1 MLSMIKRAEYLKKL
15 IQFRDTDLI
24 KVITGVRRSGKSVL
38 LMQYRDYLKS
48 QDVADNQIIY
58 LNFEE
63 LELLSVRTADA
74 LVKVL
79 QPKLDKQRH
88 QYIMLDEIQM
98 VDGWQTV
105 VNGIRVSYDCDI
117 IVTGSNAKMLSGEL
131 ATLLSGRY
139 VEIPIYPFSFK
150 EFLAV
155 KEITSDSREVD
166 QAFLVYEK
174 YGGFPL
180 VTLSPVALKD
190 DILSSLYDTITL
202 KDVAERAQVRDITS
216 LRALVA
222 FLADNIGQLVQP
234 AKVAGVLKNEGI
246 SISNHTVENYLQLLE
261 DAFLFYRARQ
271 YDLRGKKYLRT
282 AGKYFIVDP
291 GLRRTAISR
300 WPGNYAGQLEN
311 VVYIELQRRG
321 YTVDVGKMNTKEI
334 DFVARKV
341 DRVLYVQVSYEIPAN
356 SRETDD
362 LLQLR
367 DNYEKL
373 LITQRHYPD
382 IHDVD
387 GIPVVNIVD
396 WLLRDAP
403 SEM

>member
-1 MLSMIKRAEYLKKL
+1 
-15 IQFRDTDLI
+15 
-24 KVITGVRRSGKSVL
+24 
-38 LMQYRDYLKS
+38 
-48 QDVADNQIIY
+48 
-58 LNFEE
+58 
-63 LELLSVRTADA
+63 
-74 LVKVL
+74 
-79 QPKLDKQRH
+79 
-88 QYIMLDEIQM
+88 
-98 VDGWQTV
+98 
-105 VNGIRVSYDCDI
+105 
-117 IVTGSNAKMLSGEL
+117 
-131 ATLLSGRY
+131 
-139 VEIPIYPFSFK
+139 
-150 EFLAV
+150 
-155 KEITSDSREVD
+155 VD
-166 QAFLVYEK
+166 QAFLAYEK

-356 SRETDD
+356 SHETDN

-387 GIPVVNIVD
+387 GISVVNIVD

>member
-1 MLSMIKRAEYLKKL
+1 MIQRAEYLKKL

-48 QDVADNQIIY
+48 QGVADNQIIY

-139 VEIPIYPFSFK
+139 VEIPVYPFSFK
-150 EFLAV
+150 EFLAA

-166 QAFLVYEK
+166 QAFLAYEK

-291 GLRRTAISR
+291 GLRRTAIGR
-300 WPGNYAGQLEN
+300 RPGNYAGQLEN
-311 VVYIELQRRG
+311 VVYVELQRRG

-341 DRVLYVQVSYEIPAN
+341 DPVLYVQVSYEIPAN

-403 SEM
+403 SQM

>member
-1 MLSMIKRAEYLKKL
+1 MIQRAEYLKKL

-24 KVITGVRRSGKSVL
+24 KVITGVRRSGNSVL

-48 QDVADNQIIY
+48 QGVADNQIIY

-139 VEIPIYPFSFK
+139 VEIPVYPFSFK
-150 EFLAV
+150 EFLAA

-166 QAFLVYEK
+166 QAFLAYEK

-291 GLRRTAISR
+291 GLRRTAIGR
-300 WPGNYAGQLEN
+300 RPGNYAGQLEN
-311 VVYIELQRRG
+311 VVYVELQRRG

-403 SEM
+403 SQM

>member
-1 MLSMIKRAEYLKKL
+1 MIKRAEYLKKL

-48 QDVADNQIIY
+48 QGVADNQIIY

-150 EFLAV
+150 EFLAA

-166 QAFLVYEK
+166 QAFLAYEK

-356 SRETDD
+356 SHETDN

-387 GIPVVNIVD
+387 GISVVNIVD

>member
-1 MLSMIKRAEYLKKL
+1 MIQRAEYLKKL
-15 IQFRDTDLI
+15 IQFRDIDLI

-48 QDVADNQIIY
+48 QGVADNQIIY

-139 VEIPIYPFSFK
+139 VEIPVYPFSFK
-150 EFLAV
+150 EFLAA

-166 QAFLVYEK
+166 QAFLAYEK

-291 GLRRTAISR
+291 GLRRTAIGR
-300 WPGNYAGQLEN
+300 RPGNYAGQLEN
-311 VVYIELQRRG
+311 VVYVELQRRG

-403 SEM
+403 SQM

>member
-1 MLSMIKRAEYLKKL
+1 MIKRAEYLKKL

-48 QDVADNQIIY
+48 QGVADNQIIY

-63 LELLSVRTADA
+63 LELMRVRTADA

-139 VEIPIYPFSFK
+139 VEISIYPFSFK
-150 EFLAV
+150 EFLAA

-166 QAFLVYEK
+166 QAFLAYEK

-291 GLRRTAISR
+291 GLRRTAIGR
-300 WPGNYAGQLEN
+300 RPGNYAGQLEN
-311 VVYIELQRRG
+311 VVYVELQRRG

-341 DRVLYVQVSYEIPAN
+341 NRVLYVQVAYEIPAN
-356 SRETDD
+356 SHETDN

-382 IHDVD
+382 IQDID

>member
-1 MLSMIKRAEYLKKL
+1 MIKRAEYLKKL

-48 QDVADNQIIY
+48 QGVADNQIIY

-139 VEIPIYPFSFK
+139 VEISIYPFSFK
-150 EFLAV
+150 EFLAA

-180 VTLSPVALKD
+180 VTLNPVALKD

-291 GLRRTAISR
+291 GLRRTAIGR
-300 WPGNYAGQLEN
+300 RPGNYAGQLEN
-311 VVYIELQRRG
+311 VVYVELQRRG

-382 IHDVD
+382 IQDID

>member
-1 MLSMIKRAEYLKKL
+1 MIKRAEYLKKL

-48 QDVADNQIIY
+48 QGVADNQIIY

-150 EFLAV
+150 EFLAA

-166 QAFLVYEK
+166 QAFLAYEK

-291 GLRRTAISR
+291 GLRRTAIGR
-300 WPGNYAGQLEN
+300 RPGNYAGQLEN
-311 VVYIELQRRG
+311 VVYVELQRRG

-356 SRETDD
+356 SHETDN

-387 GIPVVNIVD
+387 GIPVINIVD

>member
-1 MLSMIKRAEYLKKL
+1 MIKRAEYLKKL

-48 QDVADNQIIY
+48 QGVADNQIIY

-150 EFLAV
+150 EFLAA

-166 QAFLVYEK
+166 QAFLAYEK

-291 GLRRTAISR
+291 GLRRTAIGR
-300 WPGNYAGQLEN
+300 RPGNYAGQLEN
-311 VVYIELQRRG
+311 VVYVELQRRG
-321 YTVDVGKMNTKEI
+321 YTVDVGKMNTKKI

-356 SRETDD
+356 SHETDN

-387 GIPVVNIVD
+387 GIPVINIVD

>member
-1 MLSMIKRAEYLKKL
+1 MIKRAEYLKKL

-48 QDVADNQIIY
+48 QSVTDNQIIY

-63 LELLSVRTADA
+63 LELLRVRTADA

-150 EFLAV
+150 EFLAA
-155 KEITSDSREVD
+155 KEIASDSREVD
-166 QAFLVYEK
+166 QAFLAYEK

-291 GLRRTAISR
+291 GLRRTAIGR
-300 WPGNYAGQLEN
+300 RPGNYAGQLEN
-311 VVYIELQRRG
+311 VVYVELQRRG

-341 DRVLYVQVSYEIPAN
+341 DRVLYVQVAYEIPAN
-356 SRETDD
+356 SHETDN

>member
-1 MLSMIKRAEYLKKL
+1 MIQRAEYLKKL

-48 QDVADNQIIY
+48 QGVADNQIIY

-139 VEIPIYPFSFK
+139 VEIPVYPFSFK
-150 EFLAV
+150 EFLAA

-166 QAFLVYEK
+166 QAFLAYEK

-291 GLRRTAISR
+291 GLRRTAIGR
-300 WPGNYAGQLEN
+300 RPGNYAGQLEN
-311 VVYIELQRRG
+311 VVYVELQRRG

-403 SEM
+403 SQM

>member
-1 MLSMIKRAEYLKKL
+1 MIKRAEYLKKL

-48 QDVADNQIIY
+48 QGVADNQIIY

-150 EFLAV
+150 EFLAA

-166 QAFLVYEK
+166 QAFLAYEK

-222 FLADNIGQLVQP
+222 FLADNIGLLVQP

-282 AGKYFIVDP
+282 ADKYFIVDP
-291 GLRRTAISR
+291 GLRRTAIGR
-300 WPGNYAGQLEN
+300 RPGNYAGQLEN
-311 VVYIELQRRG
+311 VVYVELQRRG

-356 SRETDD
+356 SHETDN

-382 IHDVD
+382 IQDID

>member
-1 MLSMIKRAEYLKKL
+1 MIKRAEYLKEL

-48 QDVADNQIIY
+48 QGVADNQIIY

-150 EFLAV
+150 EFLAA

-166 QAFLVYEK
+166 QAFLAYEK

-291 GLRRTAISR
+291 GLRRTAIGR
-300 WPGNYAGQLEN
+300 RPGNYAGQLEN
-311 VVYIELQRRG
+311 VVYVELHRRG

-387 GIPVVNIVD
+387 GIPVINIVD

>member
-1 MLSMIKRAEYLKKL
+1 MIKRAEYLKKL

-48 QDVADNQIIY
+48 QGVTDSQIIY

-74 LVKVL
+74 LVTVL

-131 ATLLSGRY
+131 ATLLSVRY

-150 EFLAV
+150 EFLAA

-166 QAFLVYEK
+166 QAFLTYEK

-291 GLRRTAISR
+291 GLRRTAIGR
-300 WPGNYAGQLEN
+300 RPGNYAGQLEN
-311 VVYIELQRRG
+311 VVYVELQRRG

-382 IHDVD
+382 IQDID

>member
-1 MLSMIKRAEYLKKL
+1 MIQRAEYLKKL

-48 QDVADNQIIY
+48 QGVADNQIIY

-150 EFLAV
+150 EFLAA

-166 QAFLVYEK
+166 QAFLAYEK

-356 SRETDD
+356 SHETDN

-387 GIPVVNIVD
+387 GISVVNIVD

>member
-1 MLSMIKRAEYLKKL
+1 MIKRAEYLKKL

-48 QDVADNQIIY
+48 QGVADNQIIY

-150 EFLAV
+150 EFLAA
-155 KEITSDSREVD
+155 KEITSNSREVD
-166 QAFLVYEK
+166 QAFLAYEK

-291 GLRRTAISR
+291 GLRRTAIGWR
-300 WPGNYAGQLEN
+300 PGNYAGQLEN
-311 VVYIELQRRG
+311 VVYVELQRRG

-356 SRETDD
+356 SRETDN

-382 IHDVD
+382 VHDVD
-387 GIPVVNIVD
+387 GIPVINIVD

>member
-1 MLSMIKRAEYLKKL
+1 MIKRAEYLRKL

-48 QDVADNQIIY
+48 QGVADNQIIY

-150 EFLAV
+150 EFLAA

-166 QAFLVYEK
+166 QAFLAYEK

-291 GLRRTAISR
+291 GLRRTAIGR
-300 WPGNYAGQLEN
+300 RPGNYAGQLEN
-311 VVYIELQRRG
+311 VVYVELQRRG

-356 SRETDD
+356 SHETDN

-387 GIPVVNIVD
+387 GIPVVNVVD

>member
-1 MLSMIKRAEYLKKL
+1 MIKRAEYLKKL

-48 QDVADNQIIY
+48 QGVADNQIIY

-150 EFLAV
+150 EFLAA

-166 QAFLVYEK
+166 QAFLAYEK

-321 YTVDVGKMNTKEI
+321 YTVDVGKINTKEI

-356 SRETDD
+356 SHETDN

-387 GIPVVNIVD
+387 GISVVNIVD

>member
-1 MLSMIKRAEYLKKL
+1 MIKRAEYLKKL

-48 QDVADNQIIY
+48 QGVADNQIIY

-63 LELLSVRTADA
+63 LELLRVRTADT
-74 LVKVL
+74 LVTVL
-79 QPKLDKQRH
+79 QPKLDKQRR

-150 EFLAV
+150 EFLAA

-166 QAFLVYEK
+166 QAFLAYEK

-291 GLRRTAISR
+291 GLRRTAIGR
-300 WPGNYAGQLEN
+300 RPGNYAGQLEN
-311 VVYIELQRRG
+311 VVYVELQRRG

-341 DRVLYVQVSYEIPAN
+341 DRVLYVQVAYEIPAN
-356 SRETDD
+356 SHETDN

-382 IHDVD
+382 IQDID

>member
-1 MLSMIKRAEYLKKL
+1 MIKRAEYLKKL

-48 QDVADNQIIY
+48 QGVADNQIIY

-150 EFLAV
+150 EFLAA

-166 QAFLVYEK
+166 QAFLAYEK

-222 FLADNIGQLVQP
+222 FLADNIGLLVQP

-291 GLRRTAISR
+291 GLRRTAIGR
-300 WPGNYAGQLEN
+300 RPGNYAGQLEN
-311 VVYIELQRRG
+311 VVYVELQRRG

-356 SRETDD
+356 SHETDN

-382 IHDVD
+382 IQDID

>member
-1 MLSMIKRAEYLKKL
+1 
-15 IQFRDTDLI
+15 
-24 KVITGVRRSGKSVL
+24 
-38 LMQYRDYLKS
+38 
-48 QDVADNQIIY
+48 
-58 LNFEE
+58 
-63 LELLSVRTADA
+63 
-74 LVKVL
+74 

-150 EFLAV
+150 EFLAA

-166 QAFLVYEK
+166 QAFLAYEK

-291 GLRRTAISR
+291 GLRRTAIGWR
-300 WPGNYAGQLEN
+300 PGNYAGQLEN
-311 VVYIELQRRG
+311 VVYVELQRRG

-356 SRETDD
+356 SRETDN

-382 IHDVD
+382 VHDVD
-387 GIPVVNIVD
+387 GIPVINIVD

>member
-1 MLSMIKRAEYLKKL
+1 MIKRAEYLKKL

-48 QDVADNQIIY
+48 QGVADNQIIY

-139 VEIPIYPFSFK
+139 VEISIYPFSFK
-150 EFLAV
+150 EFLAA

-180 VTLSPVALKD
+180 VTLNPVALKD

-291 GLRRTAISR
+291 GLRRTAIGR
-300 WPGNYAGQLEN
+300 RPGNYAGQLEN
-311 VVYIELQRRG
+311 VVYVELQRRG

-356 SRETDD
+356 SHETDN

-382 IHDVD
+382 IQDID

>member
-1 MLSMIKRAEYLKKL
+1 MIQRAEYLKKL

-48 QDVADNQIIY
+48 QGVADNQIIY

-150 EFLAV
+150 EFLAA

-166 QAFLVYEK
+166 QAFLAYEK

-291 GLRRTAISR
+291 GLRRTAIGR
-300 WPGNYAGQLEN
+300 RPGNYAGQLEN
-311 VVYIELQRRG
+311 VVYVELQRRG

-403 SEM
+403 SQM

>member
-1 MLSMIKRAEYLKKL
+1 MIKRAEYLKKL

-48 QDVADNQIIY
+48 QGVADNQIIY

-150 EFLAV
+150 EFLAA

-166 QAFLVYEK
+166 QAFLAYEK

-291 GLRRTAISR
+291 GLRRTAIGR
-300 WPGNYAGQLEN
+300 RPGNYAGQLEN
-311 VVYIELQRRG
+311 VVYVELQRRG

-356 SRETDD
+356 SHETDN

-382 IHDVD
+382 IQDID

>member
-1 MLSMIKRAEYLKKL
+1 MIKRAEYLKKL

-150 EFLAV
+150 EFLAA

-166 QAFLVYEK
+166 QAFLAYEK

>member
-1 MLSMIKRAEYLKKL
+1 MIKRAEYLKKL

>member
-1 MLSMIKRAEYLKKL
+1 MIKRAEYLKKL

-150 EFLAV
+150 EFLAA

-234 AKVAGVLKNEGI
+234 AKVAGVLKNESI

-291 GLRRTAISR
+291 GLRRTAIGR
-300 WPGNYAGQLEN
+300 RPGNYAGQLEN
-311 VVYIELQRRG
+311 VVYVELQRRG

-382 IHDVD
+382 IQDID

>member
-1 MLSMIKRAEYLKKL
+1 MIKRAEYLKEL

-48 QDVADNQIIY
+48 QGVADNQIIY

-150 EFLAV
+150 EFLAA

-166 QAFLVYEK
+166 QAFLAYEK

-291 GLRRTAISR
+291 GLRRTAIGR
-300 WPGNYAGQLEN
+300 RPGNYAGQLEN
-311 VVYIELQRRG
+311 VVYVELQRRG

-356 SRETDD
+356 SHETDN

-387 GIPVVNIVD
+387 GIPVINIVD

>member
-1 MLSMIKRAEYLKKL
+1 MIKRAEYLKKL

-48 QDVADNQIIY
+48 QGVADNQIIY

-131 ATLLSGRY
+131 ATLLSVRY

-150 EFLAV
+150 EFLAA

-166 QAFLVYEK
+166 QAFLAYEK

-222 FLADNIGQLVQP
+222 FLADNIGLLVQP

-291 GLRRTAISR
+291 GLRRTAIGR
-300 WPGNYAGQLEN
+300 RPGNYAGQLEN
-311 VVYIELQRRG
+311 VVYVELQRRG

-356 SRETDD
+356 SHETDN

-382 IHDVD
+382 IQDID